1 VTAIQKI
8 GGQIAS
14 ASSLDSSM
22 RLVIEDSD
30 DHEAWLLNPSVL
42 GLGDGAALAPAKL
55 TLAAGATLTIASGVV
70 TATHSRHA
78 IDTEA
83 AAASDDLDTISGGA
97 AGQILIV
104 SAANSSRDVV
114 LKDATGNL
122 VLASDCTLAHVNDRI
137 VLISDGTNW
146 AELCRSING

>member
-1 VTAIQKI
+1 MATLQKI
-8 GGQIAS
+8 GGQIS
-14 ASSLDSSM
+14 TASSLDSSM

-42 GLGDGAALAPAKL
+42 GLGASAALSPAKL
-55 TLAAGATLTIASGVV
+55 TLAAGATLTIAAGVV

-83 AAASDDLDTISGGA
+83 AGATDDLDTISGGA